1 MEYYIILDKN
11 KYVTSFCKNINS
23 FANYSMSYS
32 FKTKEEEDKFE
43 NYFSYYK
50 YSEESKTFVLDNT
63 KINKN
68 NIEYSK
74 QTNLYSLKEKLN
86 QTDYK
91 IIKCYEAFMRQQ
103 PLPYNLEELST
114 QRDAWRAEI
123 NQLEEELKAL

>member
-68 NIEYSK
+68 NIEYSR

-91 IIKCYEAFMRQQ
+91 IIKCYEALMRQKS
-103 PLPYNLEELST
+103 LPYDIDELSE
-114 QRDAWRAEI
+114 QRDAWREQI
-123 NQLEEELKAL
+123 NELENTLK